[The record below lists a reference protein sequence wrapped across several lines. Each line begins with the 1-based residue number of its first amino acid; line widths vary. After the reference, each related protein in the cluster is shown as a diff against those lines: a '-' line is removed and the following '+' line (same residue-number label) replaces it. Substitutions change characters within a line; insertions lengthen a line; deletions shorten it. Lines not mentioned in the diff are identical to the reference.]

1 MSGESQDIVVKI
13 MIVIV
18 LALSGI
24 VFTLAGYAILLR
36 QENKKYDLIIEEIRS
51 SVLPDL
57 SGGATPL
64 ELPPI
69 SQGVTE
75 VPRDVQNI
83 PVEQHF
89 FLETFDYR
97 KLILNSFDFLV
108 EGSGF
113 NFVVI
118 EQDVAFKLCVEM
130 GQGKYFITRV
140 NDMYG
145 VMFIGDNPLPG
156 LYESKTAYGIQLVS
170 HTISDGIAPQVI
182 DLRSEGYPACV
193 YKSVTTDGRTFYA
206 AVLGIFP
213 DAAAAREYSNSLDVQ
228 SLQRITGWNITDR
241 FPRQLR

>member
-83 PVEQHF
+83 PWNSISFSNLRLQ
-89 FLETFDYR
+89 

-113 NFVVI
+113 N
-118 EQDVAFKLCVEM
+118 CC
-130 GQGKYFITRV
+130 G
-140 NDMYG
+140 
-145 VMFIGDNPLPG
+145 
-156 LYESKTAYGIQLVS
+156 
-170 HTISDGIAPQVI
+170 
-182 DLRSEGYPACV
+182 
-193 YKSVTTDGRTFYA
+193 
-206 AVLGIFP
+206 
-213 DAAAAREYSNSLDVQ
+213 
-228 SLQRITGWNITDR
+228 
-241 FPRQLR
+241 